1 VRVAVFLLG
10 ALLSGCSAHTQVRS
24 GSPDAGVS
32 VQIDGGRGLAAVLG
46 LSALAAGIYSAEW
59 GSPSREAPELDPT
72 RRVSEQDCSKPIDYT
87 LGNIRCK

>member
-1 VRVAVFLLG
+1 
-10 ALLSGCSAHTQVRS
+10 
-24 GSPDAGVS
+24 
-32 VQIDGGRGLAAVLG
+32 VLG